1 MLNELCFVLCKD
13 EPSLKLK
20 SGLWGGQSMK
30 DLKKGWRTT
39 DLGHL
44 KNNQKFGYH
53 ERKLKKNLVQGF
65 CTVLYYYVKISAY
78 TEATMGMN
86 SIVH

>member
-53 ERKLKKNLVQGF
+53 ERKLKIIWFKAFVQY
-65 CTVLYYYVKISAY
+65 CIT
-78 TEATMGMN
+78 T
-86 SIVH
+86 